1 MDETPREGE
10 YIVSHPE
17 KVPALLAALFL
28 AAGLTACGGDA
39 ESAGD
44 LDGTPYAEETW
55 EGDAMD
61 TEPAPPVTAPAPETA
76 PRTGAPP
83 ATRPPAATPPP
94 APAPPAPE
102 IRPDPVEAPEP
113 DPALVGPT
121 LPLGT
126 QVTGVL
132 ETGLSTRTSQVG
144 DTFHARIG
152 EAVRA
157 SDGTVILPA
166 GSRLEGRVV
175 ESRESSSAEEQAV
188 LMLQIRSLVVNGETY
203 PIQATVLE
211 TEVATEARDSAQRTA
226 ATVAT
231 GAAAG
236 AVVGRILGRDTRS
249 TVAGAAAGA
258 AAGAGIALTTRDGHA
273 TLAEGAR
280 ITVCLDAPVVVAQP

>member
-1 MDETPREGE
+1 M
-10 YIVSHPE
+10 SHPE
-17 KVPALLAALFL
+17 KVPALLAALFIT
-28 AAGLTACGGDA
+28 AGLTACGGDA

-44 LDGTPYAEETW
+44 LDSTPYAEEAW

-61 TEPAPPVTAPAPETA
+61 ADTAPPVTAPDAGTP
-76 PRTGAPP
+76 PRAATPP
-83 ATRPPAATPPP
+83 SARPPAAAPPAAP
-94 APAPPAPE
+94 APAPPAAAPAPE
-102 IRPDPVEAPEP
+102 PDPVPAPEP
-113 DPALVGPT
+113 DPAMAGPV
-121 LPLGT
+121 LPSGT

-144 DTFHARIG
+144 ETFRARIG
-152 EAVRA
+152 DAVRA

-175 ESRESSSAEEQAV
+175 ESRESTSAEEQAV
-188 LMLQIRSLVVNGETY
+188 LLLEIRSLVVNGETF
-203 PIQATVLE
+203 PIQATVLQ
-211 TEVATEARDSAQRTA
+211 TELASEARDSGQRTA

-273 TLAEGAR
+273 SLAEGAR
-280 ITVCLDAPVVVAQP
+280 ITVRLDAPLVVARP